1 MPTSAGRLLAM
12 PAARTGLAAAR
23 ERIFYSDAYERLAIP
38 AAAGM
43 AT

>member
-12 PAARTGLAAAR
+12 LAARTGLAAAR
-23 ERIFYSDAYERLAIP
+23 ESNFYSDCIRK
-38 AAAGM
+38 